1 MSSDRP
7 GAGQPDP
14 ASTTGEAQTPRGSQV
29 PFRPDGSIAV
39 VTGAAGGIGAALVRA
54 LAGSGAA
61 VVVAA
66 DLDGDH
72 IGRIAAR
79 LDAEAD
85 QTTVIPWA
93 LDVSDRSATGALI
106 DAVESAFGPIN
117 LWCANA
123 GVATASGVGADP
135 ALWQRTW
142 EVNVLG
148 HVNAMAEL
156 LPRWRTRG
164 GGHLLVTASAAGLLT
179 NLGDA
184 PYSVTKH
191 AAVALAEWVAITHGH
206 EGVAVTCLCPQGV
219 RTPMVFGDAADEF
232 ADLRSGDPGAT
243 SNDNTQGNSDHD
255 SLDHDSLD
263 QDSAMAVQVVRGQ
276 AIIEPAE
283 AAECA
288 LEALTEGR
296 FLALPHPEVAR
307 YEAHRA
313 TDHDRWIT
321 GMRKLQAQLDGET
334 LDGTP

>member
-1 MSSDRP
+1 
-7 GAGQPDP
+7 
-14 ASTTGEAQTPRGSQV
+14 V
-29 PFRPDGSIAV
+29 PFRPGGSIAI

-54 LAGSGAA
+54 LGAAGAA
-61 VVVAA
+61 VVVAS

-72 IGRIAAR
+72 IGRVAAK
-79 LDAEAD
+79 LDAETD
-85 QTTVIPWA
+85 QSTVVPWA
-93 LDVSDRSATGALI
+93 LDVSDRAATGALV
-106 DAVESAFGPIN
+106 DAVEGTYGPID

-123 GVATASGVGADP
+123 GIATASGVGADP

-148 HVNAMAEL
+148 QVNAAAEL
-156 LPRWRTRG
+156 LPRWRARG

-219 RTPMVFGDAADEF
+219 RTPMVFGDEADEF
-232 ADLRSGDPGAT
+232 AGLRSGDTAT
-243 SNDNTQGNSDHD
+243 ASSDKAPDCPEHDSPEHD
-255 SLDHDSLD
+255 SLDH
-263 QDSAMAVQVVRGQ
+263 DSAMAVQVVRGQ
-276 AIIEPAE
+276 GIIEPAE

-288 LEALTEGR
+288 LEALIQGR

-307 YEAHRA
+307 YETHRA

-321 GMRKLQAQLDGET
+321 GMRKLQAQLDGRT